1 MAEKMRAVLKAKPA
15 PGFQVTEVSVPKI
28 QPTELLVRVT
38 RAAICG
44 TDSHIWE
51 WDDWSRKRIKPPL
64 IVGHEFCGEVIEVGS
79 AVTNFKKGDFVS
91 AESHIPCGFC
101 YQCRNDQQHIC
112 ANLKI
117 LGVDTN
123 GCFADYVALPAVC
136 AWKNDPN
143 LSPDIAAIQEPLG
156 NSVYAVLVEEVTG
169 RSVAVFGCGPA
180 GMFSTAVAAASGA
193 YPVISVIKH
202 EFRREIMKQLGADF
216 VINKNEDVAL
226 FILQKTGGI
235 GVDAVMEMTG
245 SQDAIDVGL
254 QVVRKGGRF
263 TAFGIPRESKVTL
276 DLAGGVIFKGSNI
289 FGINGRLMY
298 KTWYKMQALLA
309 SGKLNP
315 LPVITHRFKLEDI
328 NEAMKVMKSPERQV
342 GKIVL
347 TF

>member
-1 MAEKMRAVLKAKPA
+1 MTDKMRAVLKAKPGT
-15 PGFQVTEVSVPKI
+15 GFEVTEMTVPKI
-28 QPTELLVRVT
+28 GPTELLVKVT

-51 WDDWSRKRIKPPL
+51 WDDWSRKRIKPPI
-64 IVGHEFCGEVIEVGS
+64 IVGHEFCGEVVEVGS
-79 AVTNFKKGDFVS
+79 AITNFKKGDFVS
-91 AESHIPCGFC
+91 AESHIPCTFC

-112 ANLKI
+112 GNLKI

-156 NSVYAVLVEEVTG
+156 NSVYAVLAEEVTG

-202 EFRREIMKQLGADF
+202 EFRREIVKKLGANF
-216 VINKNEDVAL
+216 VINKTEDVAS
-226 FILQKTGGI
+226 FILEKTAGV

-245 SQDAIDVGL
+245 AQDAIDVGL

-263 TAFGIPRESKVTL
+263 TAFGIPRESKVSL
-276 DLAGGVIFKGSNI
+276 DLAGAVIFKGVNI
-289 FGINGRLMY
+289 FGINGRLMF
-298 KTWYKMQALLA
+298 KTWHKMQTLLS
-309 SGKLNP
+309 SGRLNP
-315 LPVITHRFKLEDI
+315 LPVITHRFKLENI